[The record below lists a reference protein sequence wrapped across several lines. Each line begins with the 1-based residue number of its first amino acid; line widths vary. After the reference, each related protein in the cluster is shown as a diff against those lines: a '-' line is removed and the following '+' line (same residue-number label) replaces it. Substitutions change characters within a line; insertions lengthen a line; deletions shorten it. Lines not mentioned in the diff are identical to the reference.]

1 MPRTVPRKEAHV
13 WILGL
18 ALAIAGCG
26 FAAGAAGEEYIETVN
41 DLSGLLTAPVNED
54 STVEAAREI
63 YQSADEEGVE
73 TAPVKR
79 QLESLEEE
87 LVSLNRD
94 LLILEEDLLYPA
106 SSRVSVF
113 LSMDLGK
120 LFSLDSV
127 TLKLNGRKVTH
138 FLYTAKQVDA
148 LYRGGVQ
155 RLFVGNARQG
165 DNEITAFFVGRGKK
179 GREFK
184 RAATIN
190 FEKTFEP
197 VFVELTITDSTA
209 KQQPE
214 FIAEVH

>member
-1 MPRTVPRKEAHV
+1 MPRNRAHV
-13 WILGL
+13 WILGM
-18 ALAIAGCG
+18 ALVIAGSG
-26 FAAGAAGEEYIETVN
+26 FAASAFGEEYVQVVD

-63 YQSADEEGVE
+63 YRPADEDQVQ

-113 LSMDLGK
+113 LSMDLGE

-127 TLKLNGRKVTH
+127 TVKLNGRKVTH
-138 FLYTAKQVDA
+138 YLYTAKQVDA

-165 DNEITAFFVGRGKK
+165 NNEITAFFVGRGKK

-184 RAATIN
+184 RATTLN
-190 FEKTFEP
+190 FEKSFEP
-197 VFVELTITDSTA
+197 AFVELKITDSTA

>member
-1 MPRTVPRKEAHV
+1 MPRNRAHV
-13 WILGL
+13 WILGM
-18 ALAIAGCG
+18 ALAIGASG
-26 FAAGAAGEEYIETVN
+26 FAASALGEEWVEVAD

-63 YQSADEEGVE
+63 YQAADEDEVQ

-79 QLESLEEE
+79 QLETLEEE

-113 LSMDLGK
+113 LSMDLGE

-127 TLKLNGRKVTH
+127 TVKLNGRKVTH
-138 FLYTAKQVDA
+138 YLYTAKQVDA

-165 DNEITAFFVGRGKK
+165 NNEITAFFVGRGKK
-179 GREFK
+179 SREFK
-184 RAATIN
+184 RATTIH
-190 FEKTFEP
+190 FEKSFEP
-197 VFVELTITDSTA
+197 VFVELKITDSTA

>member
-1 MPRTVPRKEAHV
+1 MPRNGAHV
-13 WILGL
+13 WILAM
-18 ALAIAGCG
+18 ALAIGASG
-26 FAAGAAGEEYIETVN
+26 FAGGAFGEQDEGALD

-54 STVEAAREI
+54 STLEAAREI
-63 YQSADEEGVE
+63 YQPADEDGVE

-138 FLYTAKQVDA
+138 YLYTAKQVDA

-184 RAATIN
+184 RATTII
-190 FEKTFEP
+190 FEKSFEP
-197 VFVELTITDSTA
+197 VFVELKISDSTA

>member
-1 MPRTVPRKEAHV
+1 MPGSRARKWMLVLMLAV
-13 WILGL
+13 GGAGL
-18 ALAIAGCG
+18 AASALA
-26 FAAGAAGEEYIETVN
+26 EENVEITD
-41 DLSGLLTAPVNED
+41 DLSGLLTAPVNEN
-54 STVEAAREI
+54 SAVEAGREI
-63 YQSADEEGVE
+63 YKNADEADVDTE
-73 TAPVKR
+73 PVKQ

-113 LSMDLGK
+113 LAMDVGE

-127 TLKLNGRKVTH
+127 TLKLNGKEVTH
-138 FLYTAKQVDA
+138 YLYTAKQVDA

-165 DNEITAFFVGRGKK
+165 GNEITAFFIGRGKK

-184 RAATIN
+184 RATTVN
-190 FEKTFEP
+190 FEKSFEP
-197 VFVELTITDSTA
+197 VFVELKITDSTA

-214 FIAEVH
+214 FVAEVH

>member
-1 MPRTVPRKEAHV
+1 MPRSRAHG
-13 WILGL
+13 WILGM
-18 ALAIAGCG
+18 ALAVGASG
-26 FAAGAAGEEYIETVN
+26 FAASAFSEPDEGALD

-54 STVEAAREI
+54 STLEAAREI
-63 YQSADEEGVE
+63 YQPADEESVE

-138 FLYTAKQVDA
+138 YLYTAKQVDA

-184 RAATIN
+184 RATTII
-190 FEKTFEP
+190 FEKSFEP
-197 VFVELTITDSTA
+197 VFVELKISDSTA